1 MKCPKCG
8 VELPEGALL
17 CPVCGAELAEA
28 AEEIKEKTE
37 EMIEEKAEE
46 AETVVEETVEKAEEA
61 IEEKAE
67 EAEAVVEETVEK
79 AEEAIEEKAEEAET
93 AVEETVE
100 KAEEAIEE
108 KAQETGAAVEE
119 TVEKADETA
128 DGWVSAEKKVSVVD
142 EPAAPKKLGAGAIVG
157 IVLAALA
164 VIFAVLFALSYYD
177 IARVPLMSK
186 LTDSIKGVTE
196 APEKNET
203 PVEVPEGYDPSATVL
218 TANGID
224 YDGAFFSL
232 LYSNVYNKYAQEAYY
247 TSMYG
252 MTPAF
257 DTLKD
262 PAEQTTE
269 NAAGE
274 TVTYHELILEESIA
288 ALEQTAYYQRYAL
301 DKGLTLSEENAAEL
315 EEIVDSLK
323 ANAESEGKSLG
334 DFLTDMF
341 SPGVTEDT
349 VRVYLEASMLAE
361 QGKAAAGDDYAETL
375 DPYALFDALESKRD
389 YLTVDL
395 RFCYLQKSGDDEA
408 DADAKSRMEKILEE
422 ITDEET
428 FTETVRKNLDEDAAA
443 RYTTDGSTLLPGM
456 TYAYVSQN
464 INDELADW
472 LFDETRAAGDKT
484 LIESDSFIFVVRL
497 TSPAAREDRPSVH
510 VRHVLL
516 TFASVA
522 DASEDDAAHPEFTA
536 VEKLKA
542 SDGTE
547 ITNEGTS
554 YAGWVVLETY
564 EQAKKLYDDL
574 LKDGV
579 TEEEFAALAAEASE
593 DTGSSD
599 NGGLYEDVPR
609 GQMVQP
615 FNDWIFDAA
624 RKPGDTGLVKT
635 SYGWHLMYFVG
646 ANDLPD
652 WANSLLQAEAD
663 KHAAA
668 MQEEYTGKGVR
679 TAALQTAA
687 DTVLATINRQISDY
701 LAEQAAAAAET
712 TTLAT
717 E

>member
-28 AEEIKEKTE
+28 AEALKEKAE
-37 EMIEEKAEE
+37 EAIEEKAEEAGAAVEETVEKAEEAIEEKAEEAGAAVEETIEKAEEAIEEKAEE

-61 IEEKAE
+61 
-67 EAEAVVEETVEK
+67 
-79 AEEAIEEKAEEAET
+79 
-93 AVEETVE
+93 
-100 KAEEAIEE
+100 
-108 KAQETGAAVEE
+108 
-119 TVEKADETA
+119 A
-128 DGWVSAEKKVSVVD
+128 DGWVSAEKKVSVVE
-142 EPAAPKKLGAGAIVG
+142 EPAAPKKLGAGAIAG
-157 IVLAALA
+157 IVIAALA
-164 VIFAVLFALSYYD
+164 VLCAVLFALSYYD

-232 LYSNVYNKYAQEAYY
+232 LYSNVYNQYAQEAYY
-247 TSMYG
+247 MSMYG
-252 MTPAF
+252 YSTAF

-262 PAEQTTE
+262 PAEQTTT

-274 TVTYHELILEESIA
+274 TLTYHELFVEESIA

-323 ANAESEGKSLG
+323 ANAESEGKSLEA
-334 DFLTDMF
+334 FLTDMF
-341 SPGVTEDT
+341 CPGVTEDT

-408 DADAKSRMEKILEE
+408 DADAKARMEKILEE

-464 INDELADW
+464 INEDLADW

-484 LIESDSFIFVVRL
+484 LIESDSFLFVVRL
-497 TSPAAREDRPSVH
+497 TAPAAREDQPSVH

-615 FNDWIFDAA
+615 FNDWIFDSA

-663 KHAAA
+663 KHAAELQA
-668 MQEEYTGKGVR
+668 EYTGKGVR

-701 LAEQAAAAAET
+701 LAEQESEAAAAAET